1 MVHKLNELKICS
13 CCCPWIMIEILQLL
27 QMFEIQRKV
36 YFDIDI
42 CKLPAH
48 FVLISS
54 VNLTI

>member
-13 CCCPWIMIEILQLL
+13 CCPWIMIEILQLL
-27 QMFEIQRKV
+27 QMFEIQHKI
-36 YFDIDI
+36 YLDIDI